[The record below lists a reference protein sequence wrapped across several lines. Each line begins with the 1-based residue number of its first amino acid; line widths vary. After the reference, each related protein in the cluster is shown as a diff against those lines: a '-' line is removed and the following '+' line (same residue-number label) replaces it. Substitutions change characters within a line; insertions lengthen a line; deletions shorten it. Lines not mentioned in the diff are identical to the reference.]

1 MRNSLRSDSNS
12 KSLSKL
18 DEEIDKL
25 IEEEIN
31 NKKKLKTL
39 SYKEKEKKIEVPNS
53 YSDLKKLFISSYG
66 ENEKNSYTFK
76 YIDSEDDENI
86 IEEND
91 EEFESKVSYLKKV
104 NAVNYKI
111 IN

>member
-1 MRNSLRSDSNS
+1 MSD
-12 KSLSKL
+12 
-18 DEEIDKL
+18 L
-25 IEEEIN
+25 I
-31 NKKKLKTL
+31 TL

-76 YIDSEDDENI
+76 YIDSEEDENI

-91 EEFESKVSYLKKV
+91 EEFE
-104 NAVNYKI
+104 
-111 IN
+111 